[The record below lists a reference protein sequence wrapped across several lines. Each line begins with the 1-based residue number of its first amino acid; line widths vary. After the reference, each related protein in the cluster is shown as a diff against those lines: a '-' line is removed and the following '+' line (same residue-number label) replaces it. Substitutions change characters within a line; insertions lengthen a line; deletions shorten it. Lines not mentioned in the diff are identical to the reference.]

1 MTACLVGPLSVVE
14 FLLRHGAD
22 PNKGI
27 SGGYYEYTTPLA
39 RCCADKWGF
48 RKENGVQLCDLLIK
62 YGAFLDSTDGDD
74 NEHGGRSPLMVASDN
89 GNLDLMRLLLDRGA
103 GVEWAPHPRWSRHP
117 RPTVLTDLCYYHA
130 EGVVG
135 VKPAVAQL
143 LISRGAEVDNETG
156 RWTPLKYAQK
166 HRRTYP
172 ESDLYALFDPVPPP
186 PRVRLRTHWRLRIL
200 FHVVGRRACHPRSKR
215 HELGQWRISDVAA
228 FLLPRE

>member
-1 MTACLVGPLSVVE
+1 MSSIHESIYEPSPIIEAIENGLDLDAIKALLAAGYNVNYSSHIYGRPLMTACSHGSLSERLSVVE
-14 FLLRHGAD
+14 LLLRHGAD

-27 SGGYYEYTTPLA
+27 SGGLYDYITPLA
-39 RCCADKWGF
+39 RCCGGRWGF
-48 RKENGVQLCDLLIK
+48 TKEDVVQLCDLLIS

-74 NEHGGRSPLMVASDN
+74 NERGGRSPLMVASNN

-103 GVEWAPHPRWSRHP
+103 GVDW
-117 RPTVLTDLCYYHA
+117 
-130 EGVVG
+130 
-135 VKPAVAQL
+135 
-143 LISRGAEVDNETG
+143 
-156 RWTPLKYAQK
+156 
-166 HRRTYP
+166 RTYP
-172 ESDLYALFDPVPPP
+172 ESDLYALFDPLPPP